1 MKRIAI
7 LIVVAFLLLGIG
19 YIPVRAET
27 SLQRVRNYFT
37 GRKRVTM
44 AGVIA
49 ISGENK
55 IYFKNEEGKLLRL
68 RGRQAKNFLDKK
80 GYTVEITGYLKK
92 HDFEVRRY
100 KIVKEYVEPEPEPEP
115 EPESEPETTI
125 DVDGYNNTD
134 DTNTEVS
141 GVNENLEL
149 DNNSEDVSY
158 DVETYTVQSGDT
170 LGKISKKFYGT
181 VAKWKKIADDN
192 GISDP
197 RMLRVGQIL
206 KITKDE

>member
-55 IYFKNEEGKLLRL
+55 IFSKMKRENC
-68 RGRQAKNFLDKK
+68 LD
-80 GYTVEITGYLKK
+80 
-92 HDFEVRRY
+92 
-100 KIVKEYVEPEPEPEP
+100 YVEDRP
-115 EPESEPETTI
+115 
-125 DVDGYNNTD
+125 
-134 DTNTEVS
+134 
-141 GVNENLEL
+141 
-149 DNNSEDVSY
+149 
-158 DVETYTVQSGDT
+158 
-170 LGKISKKFYGT
+170 KIFPIKRDIPSRLQG
-181 VAKWKKIADDN
+181 
-192 GISDP
+192 
-197 RMLRVGQIL
+197 IL
-206 KITKDE
+206 KSMILR